1 MSLEHDDISAG
12 EKIVRSL
19 KNFVETIEA
28 SDSTDE
34 VLQRFTCRTIRL
46 QLEPREYSP
55 ELVKKTREILG
66 TSQALFAQFLGVSS
80 RAVQDWE
87 QGAKPPKG
95 SACRLMDEIQ
105 RDPDYWRSRL
115 RDLAIPVTA

>member
-1 MSLEHDDISAG
+1 MSKNRNDKTIGS
-12 EKIVRSL
+12 KIADRL
-19 KNFVETIEA
+19 QGFVEAAERG
-28 SDSTDE
+28 DD

-46 QLEPREYSP
+46 KLEPKEYSP

-87 QGAKPPKG
+87 QGIKPPKG

-105 RDPDYWRSRL
+105 RDPNYWRSRL
-115 RDLAIPVTA
+115 RDLATPVSA